1 MTRAHGFPFRGSHF
15 FLECD
20 GFTGPTGENLVN
32 IPTDM
37 PSDTCELINL
47 QGSQTRYM
55 ITNYNQAVSTRYHIY
70 NSLFLN
76 LPYTG
81 IYRTGTL
88 LPLLQQACETGF
100 SKGKDP
106 KSIIKKFFSDFAPS
120 ASREEQFDLLFNFIQ
135 YTERQ
140 VVLFDSIEDSAFAQ
154 VNDLNGKGTLT
165 ELLLRTSSEGVTEAL
180 KKKLNDFS
188 IRIVLTAH
196 PTQFYPGNVLAIIN
210 DLEEAIG
217 ESRLEHINLLLRQLG
232 KTAFINREKPTPY
245 GEALSLCWFLEHVF
259 YQVIPDIIL
268 KLIKG
273 LQIDPE
279 EWTNFDLIKVGFW
292 PGGDRDGNPFVT
304 HETSLLVARRLQK
317 TLMRCYYRD
326 ARFLKRRLTFKGVDN
341 IIADVERKLYPL
353 AFGAEDGEGG
363 GYANPADLLT
373 DLLKARQSII
383 DDHRGLFLD
392 LLDEVIL
399 KVRIFGFHF
408 TNMDIR
414 QDSRKHGQAWQAI
427 LKQLQAK
434 NKKLKDYQNFSEEEK
449 INTLLQLKFKPQN
462 IKFEDPFIS
471 ELIESIQV
479 IAKIQEN
486 NGEEGC
492 NRYVISNCQSALD
505 VIRVYQL
512 AKLLLAKGDA
522 LPLDIVP
529 LFETIEDLANAP
541 EIMDALYSIESYRE
555 HLKRRGNKQTIML
568 GFSDG
573 TKDGGYLRANWSIFR
588 AKENL
593 TLLAREHGLTA
604 VFFDGRGGPP
614 ARGGGNTHDFYA
626 SLGDTIEDKEV
637 QVTVQGQTISSNFGK
652 PVSCLFNLEQLLS
665 AGIENDVFRNKKPS
679 LNDKEKNLLEHLAK
693 AGHRAYLDL
702 KHHPKFV
709 PYLEKVTPLSF
720 FGDINIGSRPV
731 KRNQGDALKFEDLR
745 AIPFVGSW
753 AQMKQNIPGFY
764 GVGTAIRELKRDGKM
779 PEIKKLYNES
789 LFFRTLLANSM
800 MSLTKSYFPATSYLS
815 KDKEFGEFWKKM
827 FNEYK
832 LSVEMILEVSGL
844 KELMDNNPVNR
855 DSVKLR
861 ERIVLPLITIQ
872 QYGIQQLRHLEPTEK
887 QYSKQYRK
895 LVLRCMFGIIN
906 AARNSA

>member
-1 MTRAHGFPFRGSHF
+1 M
-15 FLECD
+15 
-20 GFTGPTGENLVN
+20 V
-32 IPTDM
+32 
-37 PSDTCELINL
+37 
-47 QGSQTRYM
+47 
-55 ITNYNQAVSTRYHIY
+55 TNYNQAVSTRYHIY

-88 LPLLQQACETGF
+88 LPLLQQECETGYN
-100 SKGKDP
+100 KGKDP
-106 KSIIKKFFSDFAPS
+106 NTIIKKFFRDFAPS
-120 ASREEQFDLLFNFIQ
+120 ATREEFFDLLFNFIQ

-140 VVLFDSIEDSAFAQ
+140 VVLFDSIEDAAFSEI
-154 VNDLNGKGTLT
+154 NDLNGKGTLT
-165 ELLLRTSSEGVTEAL
+165 ELLLRAGSEGVMEEL
-180 KKKLNDFS
+180 KKKLDDFS
-188 IRIVLTAH
+188 VRIVLTAH

-217 ESRLEHINLLLRQLG
+217 KGNLEHINLLLRQLG

-245 GEALSLCWFLEHVF
+245 GEAMSLSWFLENVF
-259 YQVIPDIIL
+259 YEVIPTIIL
-268 KLIKG
+268 KLMKG

-279 EWTNFDLIKVGFW
+279 DWKNFDLIKIGFW
-292 PGGDRDGNPFVT
+292 PGGDRDGNPYVT
-304 HETSLLVARRLQK
+304 HETSLQVARHLQQ
-317 TLMRCYYRD
+317 TLMRAYYRD
-326 ARFLKRRLTFKGVDN
+326 VRFLKRRLTFQGVDT
-341 IIADVERKLYPL
+341 IIASVEKKIYPM
-353 AFGAEDGEGG
+353 AYGTGEGG
-363 GYANPADLLT
+363 YQSPEEILADLQN
-373 DLLKARQSII
+373 ARKLII
-383 DDHRGLFLD
+383 EKHNRLFLD

-399 KVRIFGFHF
+399 KVRIFGFYF
-408 TNMDIR
+408 ASMDIR
-414 QDSRKHGQAWQAI
+414 QDSRKHGEAWDAI
-427 LKQLQAK
+427 LKKLRPK
-434 NKKLKDYQNFSEEEK
+434 NKKLKDYANFSETEK
-449 INTLLQLKFKPQN
+449 INTLLGLKFKPEK

-471 ELIESIQV
+471 ELIESITV
-479 IAKIQEN
+479 IGQIQKI
-486 NGEEGC
+486 NGVEGC
-492 NRYVISNCQSALD
+492 HRYVISNCQSSLN
-505 VIRVYQL
+505 VIQVFQL
-512 AKLLLAKGDA
+512 AKLLLSDGDD
-522 LPLDIVP
+522 LPVDIVP
-529 LFETIEDLANAP
+529 LFETIEDLAQAP
-541 EIMDALYSIESYRE
+541 EVMDALYNVQAYRD

-593 TLLAREHGLTA
+593 TLLSREHGLTA

-626 SLGDTIEDKEV
+626 SLGDTIEDNEV

-665 AGIENDVFRNKKPS
+665 AGIENDVFRTKKPPLS
-679 LNDKEKNLLEHLAK
+679 DKEKNLLENLAK

-702 KHHPKFV
+702 KRHPKFV

-731 KRNQGDALKFEDLR
+731 KRNQGDSLKFEDLR

-764 GVGTAIRELKRDGKM
+764 GVGSAIKELKKDGKM
-779 PEIKKLYNES
+779 PELKKLYDQS

-800 MSLTKSYFPATSYLS
+800 MSMTKSYFPATAYLA

-827 FNEYK
+827 NSEFK
-832 LSVEMILEVSGL
+832 LSVDMALEVSGL
-844 KELMDNNPVNR
+844 KELMDNNPINR

-872 QYGIQQLRHLEPTEK
+872 QFGIQQLRNMDSAEK
-887 QYSKQYRK
+887 PYIDLYKK

>member
-1 MTRAHGFPFRGSHF
+1 MVKS
-15 FLECD
+15 
-20 GFTGPTGENLVN
+20 
-32 IPTDM
+32 
-37 PSDTCELINL
+37 
-47 QGSQTRYM
+47 
-55 ITNYNQAVSTRYHIY
+55 YNQAVSTRYHIY

-88 LPLLQQACETGF
+88 LPLMQQACETGF
-100 SKGKDP
+100 NKGKDP
-106 KSIIKKFFSDFAPS
+106 KSIIKKFFRDFVPS
-120 ASREEQFDLLFNFIQ
+120 ATQKELFDLLFNFIQ

-140 VVLFDSIEDSAFAQ
+140 VVLFDSIEDAAFSQ
-154 VNDLNGKGTLT
+154 INDLYGKGTLT
-165 ELLLRTSSEGVTEAL
+165 ELLLRAESEGVMEQL

-188 IRIVLTAH
+188 IRVVLTAH

-217 ESRLEHINLLLRQLG
+217 QGNLEHINLLLRQLG

-245 GEALSLCWFLEHVF
+245 DEAVSLTWFLEHVF
-259 YQVIPDIIL
+259 YEVIPEIIL
-268 KLIKG
+268 KLMKG

-279 EWTNFDLIKVGFW
+279 NWKNFDLMKVGFW
-292 PGGDRDGNPFVT
+292 PGGDRDGNPYVT
-304 HETSLLVARRLQK
+304 HETTVRVAKLLQQ

-326 ARFLKRRLTFKGVDN
+326 VRFLKRRLTFQGVDS
-341 IIADVERKLYPL
+341 IIAEVERKVYPI
-353 AFGAEDGEGG
+353 AYGGGEGG
-363 GYANPADLLT
+363 YRNADELLKDLLN
-373 DLLKARQSII
+373 ARQLIVEN
-383 DDHRGLFLD
+383 HRGLFLD
-392 LLDEVIL
+392 LLDQVIV
-399 KVRIFGFHF
+399 KVKIFGFYF
-408 TNMDIR
+408 ASMDIR
-414 QDSRKHGQAWQAI
+414 QDSRKHADAWEAI
-427 LKQLQAK
+427 LKQLRGK
-434 NKKLKDYQNFSEEEK
+434 NKALRNFHNLSETEK
-449 INTLLQLKFKPQN
+449 IDTLLKLRFKPQQ
-462 IKFEDPFIS
+462 IKFEDPFICEMIDS
-471 ELIESIQV
+471 IKVIE
-479 IAKIQEN
+479 KIQEQ
-486 NGEEGC
+486 NGIEGC
-492 NRYVISNCQSALD
+492 HRYVISNCQSAID
-505 VIRVYQL
+505 VIRVFQL
-512 AKLLLAKGDA
+512 AKVFLATDDD

-541 EIMDALYSIESYRE
+541 MIMDELYNVRAYRD

-593 TLLAREHGLTA
+593 TLLSREHGLTA

-637 QVTVQGQTISSNFGK
+637 QVTIQGQTISSNFGK

-665 AGIENDVFRNKKPS
+665 AGIENDVFRNKTPVMT
-679 LNDKEKNLLEHLAK
+679 DREKNLLENLAK
-693 AGHRAYLDL
+693 AAHRSYLDL
-702 KHHPKFV
+702 KLHPKFV
-709 PYLEKVTPLSF
+709 PYLEKITPLAF

-731 KRNQGDALKFEDLR
+731 KRNSGDSLKFEDLR

-764 GVGTAIRELKRDGKM
+764 GVGSAIKELKKDGKM
-779 PEIKKLYNES
+779 PELKKLYQQS

-800 MSLTKSYFPATSYLS
+800 MSMTKSYFPATAYLS
-815 KDKEFGEFWKKM
+815 KDSEFGEFWKKM
-827 FNEYK
+827 YNEFK
-832 LSVEMILEVSGL
+832 LSTEMILEVSGL
-844 KELMDNNPVNR
+844 SELMENNPVNR

-872 QYGIQQLRHLEPTEK
+872 QFGIQQLRNPENADKSFVQLYK
-887 QYSKQYRK
+887 K

>member
-1 MTRAHGFPFRGSHF
+1 M
-15 FLECD
+15 
-20 GFTGPTGENLVN
+20 V
-32 IPTDM
+32 
-37 PSDTCELINL
+37 
-47 QGSQTRYM
+47 
-55 ITNYNQAVSTRYHIY
+55 TNYNQAVSTRYHIY

-100 SKGKDP
+100 AKGKDP

-120 ASREEQFDLLFNFIQ
+120 ATREELFDLLFNFIQ

-140 VVLFDSIEDSAFAQ
+140 VVLFDSIEDAAFAQ
-154 VNDLNGKGTLT
+154 VNDLYGKGTLT
-165 ELLLRTSSEGVTEAL
+165 ELLLRAQSEGVKEEL
-180 KKKLNDFS
+180 RKKLGDFS
-188 IRIVLTAH
+188 VRIVLTAH

-217 ESRLEHINLLLRQLG
+217 EGNLEHINLLLRQLG
-232 KTAFINREKPTPY
+232 KTAFINREKPTPFD
-245 GEALSLCWFLEHVF
+245 EALSLSWFLEYVF
-259 YQVIPDIIL
+259 YEVIPKIMI
-268 KLIKG
+268 KLMKG
-273 LQIDPE
+273 LDIDPE
-279 EWTNFDLIKVGFW
+279 NWKNFNLIEVGFW

-304 HETSLLVARRLQK
+304 HETTLAVSQRLQQ
-317 TLMRCYYRD
+317 TLMRCYHRD
-326 ARFLKRRLTFKGVDN
+326 VRFLKRRLTFQGVAH
-341 IIADVERKLYPL
+341 IISRVEAKVYPM
-353 AFGAEDGEGG
+353 AYGVGEGG
-363 GYANPADLLT
+363 YNSPAELLADLQE
-373 DLLKARQSII
+373 ARKSII
-383 DDHRGLFLD
+383 EDHRGLFLD
-392 LLDEVIL
+392 LLDHVIL
-399 KVRIFGFHF
+399 KVRIFGFYF
-408 TNMDIR
+408 ASMDIR
-414 QDSRKHGQAWQAI
+414 QDSRKHGEAWEAI
-427 LKQLQAK
+427 IKKLRPK
-434 NKKLKDYQNFSEEEK
+434 NKKLNDFHNLTEKEK
-449 INTLLQLKFKPQN
+449 INTLLGLKFKPQQ

-471 ELIESIQV
+471 ELIESITV
-479 IAKIQEN
+479 ISQIQES
-486 NGEEGC
+486 NGTDGC
-492 NRYVISNCQSALD
+492 HRYVISNCQSALD
-505 VIRVYQL
+505 VIRVFQL
-512 AKLLLAKGDA
+512 AKLLLAKGDD

-529 LFETIEDLANAP
+529 LFETIEDLANASKV
-541 EIMDALYSIESYRE
+541 MDALYNIKVYRD
-555 HLKRRGNKQTIML
+555 HLKNRGNKQTIML

-593 TLLAREHGLTA
+593 TLLCREHGLTA

-652 PVSCLFNLEQLLS
+652 PVSCQFNIEQLLS
-665 AGIENDVFRNKKPS
+665 AGIENDVFRTKKQP
-679 LNDKEKNLLEHLAK
+679 LNDKEKNLLENLAK

-709 PYLEKVTPLSF
+709 PYLEQITPLAF

-731 KRNQGDALKFEDLR
+731 KRNQGGALKFEDLR

-764 GVGTAIRELKRDGKM
+764 GVGSAISELKKDGKM
-779 PEIKKLYNES
+779 PELKKLYEQS

-800 MSLTKSYFPATSYLS
+800 MSLTKSYFPATAYLA

-827 FNEYK
+827 HEEYK
-832 LSVEMILEVSGL
+832 LSVAMILEVSGL

-872 QYGIQQLRHLEPTEK
+872 QFAIQQLRNMESEEK
-887 QYSKQYRK
+887 PFSQQYRK